1 MAQNLNNERDIDF
14 EDTQGKIDSES
25 SSSSG
30 ASDDEAEYSVP
41 EEMMGLQPYQ
51 FEPVIDVDNVENAPD
66 DSEAESSDEEDESRL
81 ENLDW

>member
-14 EDTQGKIDSES
+14 EDAQGKIDSES

-30 ASDDEAEYSVP
+30 ASDDKAEYSVP
-41 EEMMGLQPYQ
+41 EEMMGLQPYR
-51 FEPVIDVDNVENAPD
+51 FEPVIDVDNVQNAPD

>member
-1 MAQNLNNERDIDF
+1 MVQNLNNERDIDF
-14 EDTQGKIDSES
+14 EDAQGKIDSES

-51 FEPVIDVDNVENAPD
+51 FEPVIDVDNVQNAPD

>member
-14 EDTQGKIDSES
+14 EDAQGKIDSES

-51 FEPVIDVDNVENAPD
+51 FEPVIDHDNVENAPD
-66 DSEAESSDEEDESRL
+66 DSEAESSEEDESRL

>member
-1 MAQNLNNERDIDF
+1 MFKTDIDF
-14 EDTQGKIDSES
+14 EDAQGKIDSES

>member
-14 EDTQGKIDSES
+14 EDAQGKIDSES

>member
-1 MAQNLNNERDIDF
+1 MVQNLNNERDIDF
-14 EDTQGKIDSES
+14 EDAQGKIDSES
-25 SSSSG
+25 YSSSG

-41 EEMMGLQPYQ
+41 EEMMGLQPYR
-51 FEPVIDVDNVENAPD
+51 FEPVIDVDNVQNAPD